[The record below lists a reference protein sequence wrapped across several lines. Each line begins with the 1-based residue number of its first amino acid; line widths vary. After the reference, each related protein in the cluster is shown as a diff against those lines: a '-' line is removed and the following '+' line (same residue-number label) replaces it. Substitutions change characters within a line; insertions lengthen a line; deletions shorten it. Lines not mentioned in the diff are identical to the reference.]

1 MFAPFLFLLAIFAL
15 RKMSGLIPSFPT
27 SNVKMS
33 GAGSPTVLRS
43 YPKLPIPNAPTLNVD
58 PSGSDVQRG
67 PGAMR

>member
-1 MFAPFLFLLAIFAL
+1 
-15 RKMSGLIPSFPT
+15 MSGLIPSFPT

-33 GAGSPTVLRS
+33 GAGSPTVLGS